1 MHRPTNE
8 FVSDGGSL
16 DDVVICED
24 EAVDE
29 GHDVR
34 LVVVVVGAS
43 KLVHQQTEPV
53 PLLLAHLSKQVST
66 SAVGEGRNGRLA
78 TLM

>member
-16 DDVVICED
+16 DDVVIGED
-24 EAVDE
+24 ETVDE

-53 PLLLAHLSKQVST
+53 PLLLAHLPQTQARS
-66 SAVGEGRNGRLA
+66 SAD
-78 TLM
+78 